1 MKKILTVLLAIV
13 CLCCSF
19 FTGCNSGAK
28 YEEIKVEGEQL
39 DFDAMR
45 DWVAIRQN
53 SYLESDLKKSNGH
66 HWYDIDINLEQTT
79 SSSHLK
85 VERTLSMQGK
95 MGVNID
101 DENKLHLYYDVEIQV
116 EMKRFALKDSSEKP
130 SFIGEANIKLIV
142 VDNVAYADTTA
153 KETSKGREYIEKIKR
168 QGSIDSV
175 LGNDLDLDDLFKV
188 EGQYVK
194 AYGVNAV
201 SVIVE
206 NQYANFYKKGNT
218 FFIIEKDSSGLLQ
231 YKLTFEKNSAIVKE
245 EKVYIKQ
252 EYATGYNMEIVNILM
267 YSTAKRIKEVRI
279 KKPSDSDEYKKRF

>member
-19 FTGCNSGAK
+19 FTGCNGGAK

-101 DENKLHLYYDVEIQV
+101 EENKLHLYYDVEIQV

-130 SFIGEANIKLIV
+130 DFIGEANIKLIV

-153 KETSKGREYIEKIKR
+153 KETSKGREYIEKIKK

-206 NQYANFYKKGNT
+206 NKYANFYKKGDT
-218 FFIIEKDSSGLLQ
+218 FFIEKDSSGLLQ

-252 EYATGYNMEIVNILM
+252 GSASALGDEHIDVLM
-267 YSTAKRIKEVRI
+267 ASTVKRIKEVRI

>member
-19 FTGCNSGAK
+19 FTGCNGGAK
-28 YEEIKVEGEQL
+28 YKEIKVEGEQL

-45 DWVAIRQN
+45 DWVAIREN
-53 SYLESDLKKSNGH
+53 SYLESDLKKSNGR

-116 EMKRFALKDSSEKP
+116 EMKRFALKVSSEKP
-130 SFIGEANIKLIV
+130 DLIEEANIKLIV
-142 VDNVAYADTTA
+142 VDNVAYADTTV
-153 KETSKGREYIEKIKR
+153 KETSQGREDIEIIKR
-168 QGSIDSV
+168 QGSIASV
-175 LGNDLDLDDLFKV
+175 LSNDLDLDDLFKV

-194 AYGVNAV
+194 AYGINTV
-201 SVIVE
+201 SIIVE
-206 NQYANFYKKGNT
+206 NQYANFYKKGDT
-218 FFIIEKDSSGLLQ
+218 FFIEKESSGLLQ

-245 EKVYIKQ
+245 EKVYFKKNYTIADTQ
-252 EYATGYNMEIVNILM
+252 EHFDMLM
-267 YSTAKRIKEVRI
+267 ASTVKRIKETRI
-279 KKPSDSDEYKKRF
+279 KKPSDSDEYKKIS

>member
-79 SSSHLK
+79 SLSHLK

-101 DENKLHLYYDVEIQV
+101 EENKLHLYYDVEIQV
-116 EMKRFALKDSSEKP
+116 EMKRFALKVSSEKP
-130 SFIGEANIKLIV
+130 DFIGEANIKLIV

-153 KETSKGREYIEKIKR
+153 KETSQGREYIEKIKK

-194 AYGVNAV
+194 AYGINTV

-206 NQYANFYKKGNT
+206 NKYANFYKKGDT
-218 FFIIEKDSSGLLQ
+218 FFIEKESSGLLQ

-252 EYATGYNMEIVNILM
+252 GYASAYGDEHIDVLM
-267 YSTAKRIKEVRI
+267 ASTVKRIKEVRI